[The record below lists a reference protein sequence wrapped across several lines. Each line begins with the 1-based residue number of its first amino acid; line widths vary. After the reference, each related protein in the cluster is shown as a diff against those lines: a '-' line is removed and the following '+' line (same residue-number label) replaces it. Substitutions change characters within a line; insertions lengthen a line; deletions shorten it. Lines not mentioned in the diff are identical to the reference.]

1 MNIHN
6 LDADLRVLA
15 EKKTVLGQLDYAN
28 EAYDRIEEELH
39 QLEDKFQE
47 NYGVYMEEV
56 LSDIHDQYCPDNDVL
71 LPIAYLA
78 NNYIITDNNVDV
90 GLSEGVLVEVEDF
103 PDHKARL
110 VLVPSP
116 TRIFLQIDGQ
126 DRQEVWKLDS
136 GE

>member
-56 LSDIHDQYCPDNDVL
+56 FSDIHDQYCPDNDVL

-90 GLSEGVLVEVEDF
+90 GLSEGVLVEVENFSDQ
-103 PDHKARL
+103 KARL

>member
-6 LDADLRVLA
+6 LDADLHVLA
-15 EKKTVLGQLDYAN
+15 EKKAVLGQLDYAN
-28 EAYDRIEEELH
+28 DAYDRFEEELH
-39 QLEDKFQE
+39 QFEDKFQE
-47 NYGVYMEEV
+47 NFGDYLEEV
-56 LSDIHDQYCPDNDVL
+56 FSDIHHQYCPDNDVL

-78 NNYIITDNNVDV
+78 KNYIITESSVDV
-90 GLSEGVLVEVEDF
+90 ALSEGVLVEVEDY
-103 PDHKARL
+103 PNQKARL

-126 DRQEVWKLDS
+126 DRQEVWKLYS

>member
-56 LSDIHDQYCPDNDVL
+56 FSDIHDQYCPDNDVL

-90 GLSEGVLVEVEDF
+90 GLSEGVLIEVENF
-103 PDHKARL
+103 PDQKARL

>member
-90 GLSEGVLVEVEDF
+90 GLSEGVLVEVEIFSDQ
-103 PDHKARL
+103 KARL